1 LLPSRYSLDNYC
13 LGKYIIDICP
23 NTDPNPIHSPESTT
37 VARIAPP
44 ADFYDA
50 QAYCAEES
58 VGYLMKRI
66 MLSIVYQADKR
77 LDLHG
82 LTSAQWGPL
91 MRLQTSGGSTVAELA
106 RWLQVDAGAM
116 TRLLDRLEK
125 KGLCKRVRSTED
137 RRVVKVELT
146 PDGEAAIKQ
155 VPAVLAEVMNA
166 HLAGFSKSE
175 WIALK
180 TYLQRMLE
188 TGDALR
194 EAVGSDR
201 SP

>member
-1 LLPSRYSLDNYC
+1 MPTALKKAS
-13 LGKYIIDICP
+13 G
-23 NTDPNPIHSPESTT
+23 
-37 VARIAPP
+37 
-44 ADFYDA
+44 F
-50 QAYCAEES
+50 
-58 VGYLMKRI
+58 LMKRI

-77 LDLHG
+77 LDVHG

-91 MRLQTSGGSTVAELA
+91 MRLKNAGASTVAELA

-146 PDGEAAIKQ
+146 PEGEVAIEE
-155 VPAVLAEVMNA
+155 VPAVLADVMNA
-166 HLAGFSKSE
+166 HLAGFSKTE
-175 WIALK
+175 WQALK
-180 TYLQRMLE
+180 TYLQRMLD

-194 EAVGSDR
+194 EVN
-201 SP
+201 

>member
-1 LLPSRYSLDNYC
+1 MPPTAPTSAR
-13 LGKYIIDICP
+13 P
-23 NTDPNPIHSPESTT
+23 VRT
-37 VARIAPP
+37 VARTAAP
-44 ADFYDA
+44 ADLYRPSD
-50 QAYCAEES
+50 YCAEDS

-66 MLSIVYQADKR
+66 VMSIVQQADRR
-77 LDLHG
+77 LDAHG

-91 MRLQTSGGSTVAELA
+91 MRLRTCGACTVAELA

-146 PDGEAAIKQ
+146 PDGEAAIVE
-155 VPAVLAEVMNA
+155 VPAVLCDVMNA

-175 WIALK
+175 WLALK
-180 TYLQRMLE
+180 SYLRRMLD
-188 TGDALR
+188 TGEALR
-194 EAVGSDR
+194 DAG
-201 SP
+201 

>member
-1 LLPSRYSLDNYC
+1 MP
-13 LGKYIIDICP
+13 
-23 NTDPNPIHSPESTT
+23 
-37 VARIAPP
+37 RIAPP
-44 ADFYDA
+44 ADFYRPA
-50 QAYCAEES
+50 AYCAEES

-66 MLSIVYQADKR
+66 MLSIVHQADKR
-77 LDLHG
+77 LEAHG

-91 MRLQTSGGSTVAELA
+91 LRLRTSGGSTVAELA

-137 RRVVKVELT
+137 RRVVQVEIT
-146 PDGEAAIKQ
+146 PEGETAVAE

-166 HLAGFSKSE
+166 HLAGFSKTE
-175 WIALK
+175 WLALQ

-188 TGDALR
+188 TGEALR
-194 EAVGSDR
+194 GAD
-201 SP
+201 